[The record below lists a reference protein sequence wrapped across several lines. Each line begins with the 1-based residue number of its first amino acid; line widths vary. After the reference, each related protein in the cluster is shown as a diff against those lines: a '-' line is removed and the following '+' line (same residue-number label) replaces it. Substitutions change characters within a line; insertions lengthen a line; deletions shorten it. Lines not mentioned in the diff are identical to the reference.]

1 MVAAGLK
8 SPMNLFVGIA
18 KGFHNAPKLYH
29 DRSVREVEKITGF
42 ESGIRAAGKVWFA
55 KLF

>member
-1 MVAAGLK
+1 
-8 SPMNLFVGIA
+8 MNLFVGIA